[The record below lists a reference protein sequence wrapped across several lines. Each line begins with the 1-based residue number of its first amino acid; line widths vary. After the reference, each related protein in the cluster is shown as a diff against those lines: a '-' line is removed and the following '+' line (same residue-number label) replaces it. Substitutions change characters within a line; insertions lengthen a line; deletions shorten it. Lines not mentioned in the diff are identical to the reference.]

1 MTSPDPGEPVVGAE
15 DPGTAPPL
23 PAAAPPGRPRTERDD
38 DHPIISW
45 ARAIVGGLSDTARE
59 VLDEGR
65 RGAAEAYDEGWR
77 RFDGKTRFRR
87 RRP

>member
-1 MTSPDPGEPVVGAE
+1 MTSPDHGEPVVGAA
-15 DPGTAPPL
+15 DPVVSPPL
-23 PAAAPPGRPRTERDD
+23 PVAVQPARPSTDRDD
-38 DHPIISW
+38 EHPIIGW
-45 ARAIVGGLSDTARE
+45 AKAIVGGLSDTARE

-87 RRP
+87 RQP